1 MNTQEVFNT
10 TTIKNLQ
17 KQLKIKNINAVPK
30 IDKVI
35 VAIGIGSLA
44 TRKSL
49 KDFDEFEKI
58 ITTITGQ
65 KARMLK
71 SKKAISNFKLR
82 ENMPVM
88 LQTTLRKQRAYDFL
102 DRFMKLVMPRLRDF
116 SGLSDKNFD
125 GQGNF
130 TIWLPNY
137 NIFPELALD
146 DVVTTMGLQITIVT
160 TTKDNAHAKALL
172 QALWFIFK

>member
-1 MNTQEVFNT
+1 MNTLEAFNT
-10 TTIKNLQ
+10 KTIKNLQ
-17 KQLKIKNINAVPK
+17 KQLAIKNINAVPK
-30 IDKVI
+30 IDKII

-58 ITTITGQ
+58 ITKITGQ

-88 LQTTLRKQRAYDFL
+88 LQTTLRQQRAYDFL

-116 SGLSDKNFD
+116 SGFTEKNFD

-137 NIFPELALD
+137 NIFPELSLD
-146 DVVTTMGLQITIVT
+146 DIVTTMGLQITIVT
-160 TTKDNAHAKALL
+160 TTKENSHAKALL
-172 QALWFIFK
+172 EALWFIFK

>member
-1 MNTQEVFNT
+1 MNTLEAFNT
-10 TTIKNLQ
+10 KIIKNLQ
-17 KQLKIKNINAVPK
+17 KQLAIKNINAVPK

-49 KDFDEFEKI
+49 KDFDEFEKV
-58 ITTITGQ
+58 ITKITGQ
-65 KARMLK
+65 KSRVLK

-116 SGLSDKNFD
+116 SGFTDKAFD

-130 TIWLPNY
+130 
-137 NIFPELALD
+137 NI
-146 DVVTTMGLQITIVT
+146 
-160 TTKDNAHAKALL
+160 
-172 QALWFIFK
+172 

>member
-1 MNTQEVFNT
+1 MNTLEAFNT
-10 TTIKNLQ
+10 NVIKNLQ
-17 KQLKIKNINAVPK
+17 KQLDIKNINAVPK

-35 VAIGIGSLA
+35 VTVGIGSLA

-58 ITTITGQ
+58 ITKITGQ
-65 KARMLK
+65 KSRVFK

-82 ENMPVM
+82 EGLPVM

-102 DRFMKLVMPRLRDF
+102 DRFVKLVMPRIRDF
-116 SGLSDKNFD
+116 SGLTEKNFD
-125 GQGNF
+125 GQGNYS
-130 TIWLPNY
+130 IWLPNY
-137 NIFPELALD
+137 NIFPELSLD
-146 DVVTTMGLQITIVT
+146 DVTTPMGLQITIVT

>member
-1 MNTQEVFNT
+1 MNTLEAFNKNVV
-10 TTIKNLQ
+10 KNLQ
-17 KQLKIKNINAVPK
+17 KQLAIKNVNAVPK

-58 ITTITGQ
+58 ITKLTGQ
-65 KARMLK
+65 KARILK

-82 ENMPVM
+82 EDMPVM
-88 LQTTLRKQRAYDFL
+88 LQTTLRKQKAYDFL
-102 DRFMKLVMPRLRDF
+102 DRFVKLVLPRLRDF
-116 SGLSDKNFD
+116 SGFTEKPFD

-130 TIWLPNY
+130 
-137 NIFPELALD
+137 NI
-146 DVVTTMGLQITIVT
+146 
-160 TTKDNAHAKALL
+160 
-172 QALWFIFK
+172 